1 MRKREDAKENNIG
14 NENTVSRKEDERFTA
29 LKDAG
34 VPLPFAF
41 LEAYGDGG
49 ESEARKLM
57 SELRAGFGKTPDAH
71 PVCAPP
77 DGEEMA
83 RLRDIWS
90 REMALEG
97 LKKIFMASLEGARVE
112 VCDDNGDVVGVKFN
126 PSAANA
132 ARAAVETA
140 NKMLGYTSP
149 AECDGECDGEGTV
162 LTIELGDAEEF
173 AE

>member
-1 MRKREDAKENNIG
+1 MGKREDAKETSIG
-14 NENTVSRKEDERFTA
+14 DKAIGSQKEDERFTA
-29 LKDAG
+29 LKNAG

-41 LEAYGDGG
+41 LEAYGAGG
-49 ESEARKLM
+49 EREARRLM
-57 SELRAGFGKTPDAH
+57 SSR
-71 PVCAPP
+71 VAPLWEAP
-77 DGEEMA
+77 GDPTACPPTDCEEMT

-140 NKMLGYTSP
+140 NKMLGYSSP
-149 AECDGECDGEGTV
+149 AEESEGGGEGTV
-162 LTIELGDAEEF
+162 LTIELGEAEEF